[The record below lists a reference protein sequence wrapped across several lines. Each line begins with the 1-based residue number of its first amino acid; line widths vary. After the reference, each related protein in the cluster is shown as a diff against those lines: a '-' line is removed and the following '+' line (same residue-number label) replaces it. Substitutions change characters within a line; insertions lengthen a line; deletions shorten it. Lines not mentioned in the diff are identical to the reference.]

1 MGGVPETN
9 PPTPGT
15 RPPPKAHGTRKEVIS
30 HPPPTTKAGGTHPTG
45 MLPCFVIVNTNF
57 CIQFRT
63 MVKSMRTKNPS
74 HNAFKFEVGEENR
87 IVHESLY

>member
-1 MGGVPETN
+1 MVSIAVGYTGEIGYTYPHILT
-9 PPTPGT
+9 
-15 RPPPKAHGTRKEVIS
+15 
-30 HPPPTTKAGGTHPTG
+30 PPTTKAGGTHPTG
-45 MLPCFVIVNTNF
+45 MLPCFVIVNTNV

-63 MVKSMRTKNPS
+63 TVKSMRTKNPS